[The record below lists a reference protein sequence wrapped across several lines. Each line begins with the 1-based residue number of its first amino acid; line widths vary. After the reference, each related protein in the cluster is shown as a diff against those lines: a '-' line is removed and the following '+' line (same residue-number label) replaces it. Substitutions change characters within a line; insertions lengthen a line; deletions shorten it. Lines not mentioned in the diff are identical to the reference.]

1 MLLRCSLTHETIV
14 LLRHISYAVYMYPC
28 LGLGLFMSY
37 ICNLFFIF
45 SLIVLVFF
53 HFLDYLLLF
62 LDDSVDKEN
71 E

>member
-1 MLLRCSLTHETIV
+1 MFRPRS
-14 LLRHISYAVYMYPC
+14 
-28 LGLGLFMSY
+28 MSY